1 MALKKLLKILKV
13 IDPKKLQGIN
23 DILEVI
29 YPGIKGEIERLVER
43 GDVHAMNKTFDYIKS
58 HGGTEKMAEYYNN
71 ADKKGQDEML
81 SAFNKAFKPGAP
93 FEDAVLTLDGLAKV
107 KNMGGL
113 FRDCSG
119 LKSVNL
125 SRFITA
131 SVTIMNQMFYGCSN
145 LTSVTI
151 PNSVTSIDDWRTF
164 VRRQHEGNNDV
175 LLGIL
180 DEIQEKEIKDKA
192 MSEDE
197 NNSSRTDNQPNN
209 SAKYF
214 FVKEL
219 LVALYDYDNVV
230 FKHISSEFEFA
241 RIIKRKAHK
250 EKLVECSGKKVLA
263 YHILWR
269 LRNLLPDENRE
280 EWIDDIAA
288 ECGYDVSTISKKYKD
303 DTNMKPK
310 NKKLLKEL
318 SSLFDRYETLR

>member
-107 KNMGGL
+107 KNMGVYTQIFGDIKDSIVL
-113 FRDCSG
+113 TT
-119 LKSVNL
+119 LK
-125 SRFITA
+125 
-131 SVTIMNQMFYGCSN
+131 MNYR
-145 LTSVTI
+145 T
-151 PNSVTSIDDWRTF
+151 IDDWRTF

-192 MSEDE
+192 MREDE

>member
-107 KNMGGL
+107 KNMGVYTQIFGDIKDSIVL
-113 FRDCSG
+113 TT
-119 LKSVNL
+119 LK
-125 SRFITA
+125 
-131 SVTIMNQMFYGCSN
+131 MNYR
-145 LTSVTI
+145 T
-151 PNSVTSIDDWRTF
+151 IDDWRTF

-209 SAKYF
+209 SANYF

>member
-1 MALKKLLKILKV
+1 MIGFIYKLMALKKLLKILKV

-81 SAFNKAFKPGAP
+81 SAFNKAFKLGAP

-107 KNMGGL
+107 KNMGVYTQIFGDIKDSIVL
-113 FRDCSG
+113 TT
-119 LKSVNL
+119 LK
-125 SRFITA
+125 
-131 SVTIMNQMFYGCSN
+131 MNYR
-145 LTSVTI
+145 T
-151 PNSVTSIDDWRTF
+151 IDDWRTF

>member
-1 MALKKLLKILKV
+1 MALRKLLKILKV

-107 KNMGGL
+107 KNMGVYTQIFGDIKDSIVL
-113 FRDCSG
+113 TT
-119 LKSVNL
+119 LK
-125 SRFITA
+125 
-131 SVTIMNQMFYGCSN
+131 MNYR
-145 LTSVTI
+145 T
-151 PNSVTSIDDWRTF
+151 IDDWRTF

>member
-107 KNMGGL
+107 KNMGVYTQIFGDIKDSIVL
-113 FRDCSG
+113 TT
-119 LKSVNL
+119 LK
-125 SRFITA
+125 
-131 SVTIMNQMFYGCSN
+131 MNYR
-145 LTSVTI
+145 T
-151 PNSVTSIDDWRTF
+151 IDDWRTF

-192 MSEDE
+192 MREDE

-303 DTNMKPK
+303 DTNMKAK

>member
-107 KNMGGL
+107 KNMGVYTQFFGDIKDSIVL
-113 FRDCSG
+113 TT
-119 LKSVNL
+119 LK
-125 SRFITA
+125 
-131 SVTIMNQMFYGCSN
+131 MNYR
-145 LTSVTI
+145 T
-151 PNSVTSIDDWRTF
+151 IDDWRTF

-192 MSEDE
+192 MREDE